1 MYVLFASCKDSNFFL
16 TADNKEKNNKNK
28 HFFCRNR
35 IFFKH
40 STKKHVR
47 YNIQYDSHLSILDS
61 LRSSGK
67 SFYRVLL
74 CLFRVHYVREKYT

>member
-28 HFFCRNR
+28 HTLKKNE
-35 IFFKH
+35 H
-40 STKKHVR
+40 TKKHVH

>member
-28 HFFCRNR
+28 HT
-35 IFFKH
+35 FKKNEH
-40 STKKHVR
+40 TKKHVR

-74 CLFRVHYVREKYT
+74 CLFRVHYVHEKYT